1 MGFVGPWKFE
11 LGLEFEL
18 FLSVVALFLSVLG
31 FVEQRVRN
39 RGLALCLGFGF
50 GEFLGLRKL
59 LQG

>member
-1 MGFVGPWKFE
+1 MGPWRFE

-18 FLSVVALFLSVLG
+18 LLSVVALFLSVLG

-39 RGLALCLGFGF
+39 RGIALFLGLGF